1 MKDLHESLT
10 GHKWVDEKTV
20 KTCFSCARDFTIK
33 RRKVS
38 SLVSARSWTLIF
50 FYLNSIIVEIV
61 AMFSVAPVPAIQW
74 SWPLIRNL
82 CAFVT
87 RVIRYFLL
95 GSPHKHP
102 TINTVHCIRK
112 IVPLN
117 SFFLFS
123 TLWQNAITHRLHT
136 HHHTII
142 NQKFKALHP
151 FTSYLFMKKNCS
163 KTSRK

>member
-1 MKDLHESLT
+1 
-10 GHKWVDEKTV
+10 
-20 KTCFSCARDFTIK
+20 
-33 RRKVS
+33 
-38 SLVSARSWTLIF
+38 
-50 FYLNSIIVEIV
+50 
-61 AMFSVAPVPAIQW
+61 MFSVAPVPAIQW

-151 FTSYLFMKKNCS
+151 FTSYLFMKKKLFKDFKKIKCK
-163 KTSRK
+163 KTTLHTNPIRSFLMQLYKSLVGGYRLNTR